1 MRTQTLGDPT
11 SWRAWDGS
19 GFNLQMADP
28 YIGPSPSLCAAV
40 APGMAQPTLTYNT
53 YLGKYMMVGSALLGT
68 PPVCGAAYALSSDL
82 IHWRILC
89 TFLEGSQRDLL
100 LAVDFEEGV
109 QPRDLKEVRH
119 SLVDLGKFH
128 LASPLPDDAIASD
141 EFAHAI
147 AVYVIHSGE
156 IEQEFLVAGVGED
169 VYQVTQLRATIT
181 QREFAN
187 SVNYNDSV
195 ELSCGDLKTHG
206 DLARLCFPA
215 RNHTS
220 RGPGVSTRLH
230 LEPSQ

>member
-1 MRTQTLGDPT
+1 MERELWKRALALPKPDHWVNECYRDVSTAT
-11 SWRAWDGS
+11 SHEVFCGS
-19 GFNLQMADP
+19 GM
-28 YIGPSPSLCAAV
+28 
-40 APGMAQPTLTYNT
+40 
-53 YLGKYMMVGSALLGT
+53 
-68 PPVCGAAYALSSDL
+68 
-82 IHWRILC
+82 RILC

-119 SLVDLGKFH
+119 SFVDLGKFH

-220 RGPGVSTRLH
+220 RGLGVSTRLH
-230 LEPSQ
+230 LEPSQWALWGYFDSNRFGPVP

>member
-1 MRTQTLGDPT
+1 M
-11 SWRAWDGS
+11 
-19 GFNLQMADP
+19 
-28 YIGPSPSLCAAV
+28 
-40 APGMAQPTLTYNT
+40 
-53 YLGKYMMVGSALLGT
+53 
-68 PPVCGAAYALSSDL
+68 
-82 IHWRILC
+82 RILC

-206 DLARLCFPA
+206 DLARLCFP
-215 RNHTS
+215 
-220 RGPGVSTRLH
+220 RGIIHPVALAFQRDYIQNPVSERYGDVSPIAFKGSKRQLLGALGLRPGKPALRVSNRGL
-230 LEPSQ
+230 